1 VASIVLRA
9 TQALILVLDASG
21 RIVVFNPACEE
32 ATGFLATEVLGE
44 KLWRFLH
51 RDDAGAARVTFEQ
64 LSRTSIPAECESRW
78 RTKTGDALDITW
90 SYRSLVN
97 DAGIL
102 THAVVTGID
111 QTEQRAAEQKLA
123 DREAELQLIMDSLP
137 IGYYAVEWR
146 PDQREHVITESNA
159 LTAEIAGVNPFD
171 SSELTLTRF
180 VHPDDVDDVLDAVT
194 QVITDRKEAE
204 RVVRL
209 LRPDGSVRWVR
220 SRGAPV
226 LDDDGRVVSGVGW
239 LMDITAE
246 VEAVEE
252 AQHLSEILDAATDL
266 VLMLSP
272 EGEVR
277 YANPAAVEA
286 LGRRPYDVRDLLDEE
301 SDLLFEHEV
310 LPALGSRGQWRG
322 DMTVVKGDGSK
333 IHVSQLFLAHA
344 GPDHRVDRLSM
355 IARDITESKEL
366 ALHLEHLAFHDPLT
380 GLPNRALAV
389 DRLAQALDRAGR
401 SQGLVAVMF
410 LDLDYFKSVNDAHG
424 HEAGDELLRVTADRL
439 DAAVRPGD
447 TVSRLGGDEFV
458 IICEAVTEAREAMRI
473 AERVRATMDRPF
485 TIRGRSVDTSVS
497 IGVALAKD
505 ASITPAELLTQAD
518 TAAYRAKD
526 RGRNRY
532 EQYLPDAG

>member
-32 ATGFLATEVLGE
+32 ATGFLSSEVLGD

-51 RDDAGAARVTFEQ
+51 RDDAGAARETFED
-64 LSRTSIPAECESRW
+64 LARNPIPAERESRW
-78 RTKTGDALDITW
+78 RTKNGGTLDITW

-97 DAGIL
+97 DHGAM

-111 QTEQRAAEQKLA
+111 QTEQRSAEQKLA

-146 PDQREHVITESNA
+146 PDTREHVITESNA

-171 SSELTLTRF
+171 RSDLTLTRF
-180 VHPDDVDDVLDAVT
+180 VHPDDVDDVREAVT
-194 QVITDRKEAE
+194 QVITDRQEAE

-209 LRPDGSVRWVR
+209 VRPDGSFRWVR

-226 LDDDGRVVSGVGW
+226 LDDDGQVVRGVGW

-272 EGEVR
+272 DGEVR
-277 YANPAAVEA
+277 YANPAAVDA
-286 LGRRPYDVRDLLDEE
+286 LGRRPHDVRDLLEEE
-301 SDLLFEHEV
+301 SGLLFEHEV
-310 LPALGSRGQWRG
+310 LPALESRAQWRG
-322 DMTVVKGDGSK
+322 EMTVVKGDSTK
-333 IHVSQLFLAHA
+333 MHVSQLFLAHG

-366 ALHLEHLAFHDPLT
+366 EIRLEHLAFHDPLT
-380 GLPNRALAV
+380 GLPNRALV
-389 DRLAQALDRAGR
+389 LDRLAQALDRSGR

-410 LDLDYFKSVNDAHG
+410 LDLDYFKSVNDEHG

-439 DAAVRPGD
+439 NAAVRPGD

-458 IICEAVTEAREAMRI
+458 IICEAVTEARESLRI
-473 AERVRATMDRPF
+473 AERVRATVDRPF
-485 TIRGRSVDTSVS
+485 TIRGRSVHTSAS

-505 ASITPAELLTQAD
+505 ATVTPGDLLTQAD
-518 TAAYRAKD
+518 TAAYQAKD

-532 EQYLPDAG
+532 EQYCADEG